1 MILIYFT
8 ASKGFSVHNLLCLAM
23 WVCKPDSFTS
33 VSLGSIGRSRG
44 KQNTRLANCTES
56 RHISTLSIKI
66 HMNTHMLLTHF
77 HTCSEFDIMVRNSC
91 YNEVQNT
98 YAVTYCITE
107 SFQD

>member
-77 HTCSEFDIMVRNSC
+77 LSLAQSLTLWLETAAIMK
-91 YNEVQNT
+91 YK
-98 YAVTYCITE
+98 ILML
-107 SFQD
+107 